1 MFPQRS
7 TIVTPFKE
15 KSNDNNLFK
24 KNQDCVVDIEPN
36 NFPSDLYGHK
46 ENYPSNKYNNNY
58 GKEID
63 SFEATEG
70 LEGDKDQAQ
79 PEEESW
85 LPEPFGAFADK
96 SIRKA
101 FIRKVYGILTIQLSF
116 TIILGIIFLSV

>member
-1 MFPQRS
+1 MFSQRL
-7 TIVTPFKE
+7 TTVTPFKE
-15 KSNDNNLFK
+15 KTNHNNLFK

-36 NFPSDLYGHK
+36 NFHGHK
-46 ENYPSNKYNNNY
+46 DNYSSNKYTNNY
-58 GKEID
+58 GKDID

-70 LEGDKDQAQ
+70 DKDQAK

-101 FIRKVYGILTIQLSF
+101 FIRKVYGILTVQLSF